1 MKLGISY
8 NLFDGEE
15 LLEKSINQIR
25 NLVDYISVVY
35 QITSNYGNP
44 CDSELVPLLQ
54 KLQSQGLIDELV
66 EYTPDLNQGP
76 HFNEVEKRNLG
87 LMLSKNFGCTHH
99 MSMDSDE
106 IYLESEFL
114 NIKDIIER
122 GGYDSSYC
130 QMLTYYK
137 SWEFILDPPE
147 DYYVALIYKIKENSK
162 YVFGANTPV
171 LVDPTRRMSHIAKP
185 LVLNR
190 DTIQM
195 HHGSYIRNDMRK
207 KLTNSSA
214 LVNFKNDVERLV
226 NHYDNWVYPNEVL
239 LAGLPSKLHKVKNT
253 NNLLK

>member
-15 LLEKSINQIR
+15 LLEKSIKQIR
-25 NLVDYISVVY
+25 NLVDYVSVVY
-35 QITSNYGNP
+35 QITSNYGNS
-44 CDSELVPLLQ
+44 CDSELVPFLQ
-54 KLQSQGLIDELV
+54 KLHSKGLIDELV
-66 EYTPDLNQGP
+66 EYTPILNQSP

-87 LMLSKNFGCTHH
+87 LTLSKNFGCTHH

-106 IYLESEFL
+106 IYLESQFL
-114 NIKDIIER
+114 NTKEIIDN

-137 SWEFILDPPE
+137 TWDFVLDPPE
-147 DYYVALIYKIKENSK
+147 EYYVALIYKIKENSK

-171 LVDPTRRMSHIAKP
+171 LVDPTRRMSNIAKP
-185 LVLNR
+185 LILKR

-195 HHGSYIRNDMRK
+195 HHGSYIRNNMRK

-214 LVNFKNDVERLV
+214 LVNFKNDVDQLV
-226 NHYDNWVYPNEVL
+226 DHYDNWEYPNEVL
-239 LAGLPSKLHKVKNT
+239 LAGLPSKLHKVKKI
-253 NNLLK
+253 NNL

>member
-44 CDSELVPLLQ
+44 CDSELIPLLL
-54 KLQSQGLIDELV
+54 KLKSEGLIDELV
-66 EYTPDLNQGP
+66 EYTPILNQGP

-87 LMLSKNFGCTHH
+87 LMLSKNFGCSHH

-106 IYLESEFL
+106 IYLESQFSNL
-114 NIKDIIER
+114 KQIIDR
-122 GGYDSSYC
+122 DGYDSSYC

-137 SWEFILDPPE
+137 TWEFILDPPE
-147 DYYVALIYKIKENSK
+147 DYYVALIYKIKETSK

-171 LVDPTRRMSHIAKP
+171 LVDPTRRMSNIAKP
-185 LVLNR
+185 LILNR
-190 DTIQM
+190 DAVQM
-195 HHGSYIRNDMRK
+195 HHGSYIRNDIRK

-214 LVNFKNDVERLV
+214 LVNFKNDVEKLV
-226 NHYDNWVYPNEVL
+226 NHYDNWVYPNDVL
-239 LAGLPSKLHKVKNT
+239 LAGLPSKLHKVKKT
-253 NNLLK
+253 NDLSK